1 MRKITL
7 KARGFAAV
15 AAIALALTGLVVP
28 AKAASTTFTDC
39 YLYSAGEP
47 DFIDPAL
54 SSTLVGANLSTIL
67 YDGLTETD
75 ADGKL
80 VGASAEKWTTKDKGL
95 TWVFTIKK
103 GLKFSNGEAE
113 IGRAHV

>member
-1 MRKITL
+1 MIV
-7 KARGFAAV
+7 RGGAVLAAV
-15 AAIALALTGLVVP
+15 ALALTGQIMP

-54 SSTLVGANLSTIL
+54 TSTLVGANAAIML

-80 VGASAEKWTTKDKGL
+80 VGAVAEKWTTKD
-95 TWVFTIKK
+95 
-103 GLKFSNGEAE
+103 
-113 IGRAHV
+113 